1 MRCGST
7 SFVILRLMLF
17 ASATGATR
25 HRIGWV
31 TFSHCATLLLT
42 TIPTL
47 HQVFAEVV
55 AGLSCLT
62 ALIYLIPH
70 VPRSNLEVA
79 WDSVLVILW
88 LVLTARFAQGYLGP
102 EPRKP
107 GPDYV
112 RLRWSVYLDMV
123 GLALW
128 TVDAIAVLIYKAINR
143 ERRSRFAGQG
153 SKA

>member
-1 MRCGST
+1 MFRQGTCRLAIMRCGST

-17 ASATGATR
+17 ASA
-25 HRIGWV
+25 
-31 TFSHCATLLLT
+31 
-42 TIPTL
+42 
-47 HQVFAEVV
+47 VFAEVV